1 MRLFLFGML
10 SLALA
15 CESRVGAKSQADE
28 GSCKRWA
35 AEVCKQ
41 TEPDTST
48 CDSVQSAAEV
58 LSPAACSA
66 ALADA
71 PGLRQLVAARGTRCG
86 QLAER
91 LCADI
96 GTYTRSCKRVRGES
110 KQFEPD
116 RCVRM
121 LQAYPRVLSELQRQA
136 ASAYL
141 PAEQIPALTA
151 GDPPALGRAD
161 AKLQLVEFL
170 DYENRDCA
178 VAAGLVREY
187 RARYG
192 ADLRYVVRQFPLDYH
207 AHAQLAA
214 EAALAARAQG
224 QFWQM
229 HEALLADTAHVDRP
243 SLERRARE
251 LKLDMQAF
259 DAALDTHRFAAE
271 VARDKALA
279 QTFHVE
285 GMPTLFLNGERML
298 NAVDRDLTIEALDE
312 HLVRTRYTP

>member
-1 MRLFLFGML
+1 MRLVLFGML

-15 CESRVGAKSQADE
+15 CESRAGAKSQADE

-48 CDSVQSAAEV
+48 CDSVERAAEV

-71 PGLRQLVAARGTRCG
+71 PGLRRLVAARGKRCG
-86 QLAER
+86 ELAQR
-91 LCADI
+91 LCADV
-96 GTYTRSCKRVRGES
+96 GTYTRSCRLVQAQSAK
-110 KQFEPD
+110 FDAD

-121 LQAYPRVLSELQRQA
+121 LQTYPRVLSELKSQA

-141 PAEQIPALTA
+141 PAAQIPELTA

-170 DYENRDCA
+170 DYENHDCA
-178 VAAGLVREY
+178 TAAALVREY

-192 ADLRYVVRQFPLDYH
+192 DDLRYVVRQFPLDYH
-207 AHAQLAA
+207 PHAQLAA
-214 EAALAARAQG
+214 EAAFAARAQG
-224 QFWQM
+224 KFWEM
-229 HEALLADTAHVDRP
+229 HDALLADTTHVDRIA
-243 SLERRARE
+243 LDRRARE
-251 LKLDMQAF
+251 LGLDMKAF
-259 DAALDTHRFAAE
+259 GAALDTHRFAAE
-271 VARDKALA
+271 VAHDKALA

-312 HLVRTRYTP
+312 HLVRARSN